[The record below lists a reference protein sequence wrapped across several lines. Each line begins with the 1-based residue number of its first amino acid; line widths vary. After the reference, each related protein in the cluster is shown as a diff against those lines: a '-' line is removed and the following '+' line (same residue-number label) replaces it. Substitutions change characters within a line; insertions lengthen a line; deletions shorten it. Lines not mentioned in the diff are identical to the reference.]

1 MPPALIQADRRA
13 GDYRHLC
20 RGAAFRLVYPYA
32 ESEGRSTIGPRYRRL
47 ADTTQ
52 MLGRFSVL
60 SFTEGAIA
68 RFEQLKNLKLN
79 VRHMDLRIAAITLEH
94 GGTLVTRNLRDF
106 RDVPSLAI
114 EDWSA

>member
-13 GDYRHLC
+13 GDYRDFR
-20 RGAAFRLVYPYA
+20 RGAAFRLVYSGA
-32 ESEGRSTIGPRYRRL
+32 ESKGCSTIGPRLPSLSGHR
-47 ADTTQ
+47 ADA
-52 MLGRFSVL
+52 GAIPVL

-79 VRHMDLRIAAITLEH
+79 VKHMDLRIAAITLEH